1 MRYLRN
7 YLLIFIIRIS
17 NIFGRA
23 LVFKKK
29 VFSSKV
35 ILEKNFLENET
46 FNFVQVGANDGISF
60 DFLYDFV
67 IKRKS
72 EGVVIEPVKEYFT
85 ELTYNYR
92 AFPEII
98 KVNKAVHPTERLIVI
113 NKISPSAIQK
123 YPDWV
128 KGIASLDSEHHL
140 KTGIDSNDI
149 IQEEVKANSLM
160 SILYHNLKN
169 KKIDYFQVDT
179 EGFDFEIL
187 KGLNFESY
195 RPFMIKYEKVNLKA
209 SDQNQLKVYL
219 KRHGYFLFDEFGD
232 TIAVNLAKI
241 KLY

>member
-7 YLLIFIIRIS
+7 YLLILIIRIS
-17 NIFGRA
+17 NTFGRGLA
-23 LVFKKK
+23 FKKK
-29 VFSSKV
+29 IFSSRA
-35 ILEKNFLENET
+35 ILEKNFLENEI
-46 FNFVQVGANDGISF
+46 FNFVQVGANDGVSF

-92 AFPEII
+92 EFPEII
-98 KVNKAVHPTERLIVI
+98 KVNKAVHPTEQSIVI
-113 NKISPSAIQK
+113 NKISPDAIQK

-128 KGIASLDSEHHL
+128 KGIASLDSNHHL

-149 IQEEVKANSLM
+149 IQEEVEANSIM
-160 SILYHNLKN
+160 NILSKNLKR

-179 EGFDFEIL
+179 EGFDFEVL
-187 KGLNFESY
+187 KGLDLDYFK
-195 RPFMIKYEKVNLKA
+195 PIIIKYENVNLKL
-209 SDQNQLKVYL
+209 SDQIQLNVYL
-219 KRHGYFLFDEFGD
+219 KKHDYFLFDEVGD
-232 TIAVNLAKI
+232 TVAIDLAKI